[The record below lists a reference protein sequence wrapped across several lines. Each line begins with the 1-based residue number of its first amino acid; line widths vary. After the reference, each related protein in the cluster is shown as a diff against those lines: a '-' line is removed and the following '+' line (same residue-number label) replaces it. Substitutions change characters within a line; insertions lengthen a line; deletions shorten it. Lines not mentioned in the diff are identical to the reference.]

1 MNHSNLKIRA
11 RDERIL
17 VIDDDPG
24 IGECIQCM
32 LRVAGYDSV
41 FVTSGSE
48 GLSRAQNEAFDLVVS
63 DLRLPDLSGID
74 VIRALRETNQDT
86 PVILMTSYSSIES
99 AIEALRTG
107 ATDYIIKPF
116 NNDDFLY
123 SVERALGEQR
133 MRKENAMLKRSL
145 KRVYSS
151 RRIIGESEGI
161 RRVLDMIRRV
171 AASDAN
177 VLIEGESGTGKELV
191 AQAIHYASPRADG
204 PFVPINCGAIPADL
218 LESELFGHAKG
229 AYTGAV
235 AASEGLIR
243 EASGGTL
250 FLDEISELALN
261 LQVKLLRVLQE
272 RQVRPLGS
280 KHTYAADVRFVAASN
295 RDLKQAMEQGLFR
308 ADLYYRL
315 NVITIHVPPLRE
327 RGRDVEILAQHFI
340 EEHSR
345 RLGKRITGMSEAM
358 RDFLYSYHWPGNVRE
373 LENLIE
379 RSVILAEGS
388 VLSLQDPP
396 ALIGAAKSH
405 APGEGCG
412 FLDRPLPVEEY
423 MKEVVRRYQDTH
435 TEMEL
440 AAMLGI
446 GRKALWVRRRRWG
459 LFRSG
464 DPRRERRGGTNPQR
478 PAP

>member
-24 IGECIQCM
+24 VGECIQCM
-32 LRVAGYDSV
+32 LRIAGYESA
-41 FVTSGSE
+41 FATTATA
-48 GLSRAQNEAFDLVVS
+48 GLERAQNEAFDLVVS
-63 DLRLPDLSGID
+63 DLRLPDVSGIE
-74 VIRALRETNQDT
+74 VLRALREAGQDT

-99 AIEALRTG
+99 AVEALRAG

-123 SVERALGEQR
+123 SVERALDEQR

-161 RRVLDMIRRV
+161 LRVLDMIRRV

-191 AQAIHYASPRADG
+191 AQAIHYASSRAEG
-204 PFVPINCGAIPADL
+204 PFVPINCGAIPAEL

-235 AASEGLIR
+235 VASEGLIR
-243 EASGGTL
+243 EAGGGTL

-280 KHTYAADVRFVAASN
+280 KHTYSTDARFVAASN

-308 ADLYYRL
+308 PDLYYRL

-345 RLGKRITGMSEAM
+345 RLGKRITGMSPAM

-388 VLSLQDPP
+388 VLSLEDPP
-396 ALIGAAKSH
+396 AKSMTASGPPGAS
-405 APGEGCG
+405 E
-412 FLDRPLPVEEY
+412 FLEHPLPVEEY
-423 MKEVVRRYQDTH
+423 MKEVVRRYQDSH
-435 TEMEL
+435 SEMEL
-440 AAMLGI
+440 AAMLGV
-446 GRKALWVRRRRWG
+446 GRKALWMRRRRWG
-459 LFRSG
+459 LYRPG
-464 DPRRERRGGTNPQR
+464 DSRREGTGKGGLKR
-478 PAP
+478 SA

>member
-17 VIDDDPG
+17 VIDDDLG
-24 IGECIQCM
+24 VGECIQCM
-32 LRVAGYDSV
+32 LRVAGYESA
-41 FVTSGSE
+41 FVTTAAA
-48 GLSRAQNEAFDLVVS
+48 GLERAQNEAFDLVVS
-63 DLRLPDLSGID
+63 DLRLPDRSGID
-74 VIRALRETNQDT
+74 VLRALREAGQDT

-123 SVERALGEQR
+123 SVERALDEQR

-161 RRVLDMIRRV
+161 LRVLDMIRRV

-191 AQAIHYASPRADG
+191 AQAIHYASPRAEG
-204 PFVPINCGAIPADL
+204 PFVPINCGAIPAEL

-280 KHTYAADVRFVAASN
+280 KHTYATDARFVAASN

-345 RLGKRITGMSEAM
+345 RLGKRITGMSPAM

-388 VLSLQDPP
+388 VLSLEDPP
-396 ALIGAAKSH
+396 AKGTTAP
-405 APGEGCG
+405 APGMAGE

-423 MKEVVRRYQDTH
+423 MKEVVRRYQDSH
-435 TEMEL
+435 SEMEL
-440 AAMLGI
+440 AAMLGV
-446 GRKALWVRRRRWG
+446 GRKALWMRRRRWG
-459 LFRSG
+459 LYRSG
-464 DPRRERRGGTNPQR
+464 DSRREGTGKGDLKR
-478 PAP
+478 SA

>member
-17 VIDDDPG
+17 VIDDDLG
-24 IGECIQCM
+24 VGECIQCM
-32 LRVAGYDSV
+32 LRIAGYESV
-41 FVTSGSE
+41 FVTTAAA
-48 GLSRAQNEAFDLVVS
+48 GLERAQNEAFDLVVS
-63 DLRLPDLSGID
+63 DLRLPDRSGID
-74 VIRALRETNQDT
+74 VIRALREASQDT

-123 SVERALGEQR
+123 SVERALDEQR

-161 RRVLDMIRRV
+161 LRVLDMIRRV

-191 AQAIHYASPRADG
+191 AQAIHYASPRAEG

-235 AASEGLIR
+235 AAADGLIR

-280 KHTYAADVRFVAASN
+280 KHTYATDARFLAASN

-345 RLGKRITGMSEAM
+345 RLGKRITGMSPAM
-358 RDFLYSYHWPGNVRE
+358 RDFLYSYPWPGNVRE

-379 RSVILAEGS
+379 RSVILTEGS

-396 ALIGAAKSH
+396 AKGAAT
-405 APGEGCG
+405 APGAGTAGE

-435 TEMEL
+435 SEMEL
-440 AAMLGI
+440 AAMLGV

-459 LFRSG
+459 LYRNG
-464 DPRRERRGGTNPQR
+464 DPRREGTGRGGLKR
-478 PAP
+478 SA

>member
-17 VIDDDPG
+17 VIDDDLG
-24 IGECIQCM
+24 VGECIQCM
-32 LRVAGYDSV
+32 LRIAGYESV
-41 FVTSGSE
+41 FVTTAAA
-48 GLSRAQNEAFDLVVS
+48 GLERAQNEAFDLVVS
-63 DLRLPDLSGID
+63 DLRLPDRSGID
-74 VIRALRETNQDT
+74 VIRALREASQDT

-123 SVERALGEQR
+123 SVERALDEQR

-161 RRVLDMIRRV
+161 LRVLDMIRRV

-191 AQAIHYASPRADG
+191 AQAIHYASPRAEG

-235 AASEGLIR
+235 AAADGLIR

-280 KHTYAADVRFVAASN
+280 KHTYAIDARFLAASN

-345 RLGKRITGMSEAM
+345 RLGKRITGMSPAM

-379 RSVILAEGS
+379 RSVILTEGS

-396 ALIGAAKSH
+396 AKGAATASG
-405 APGEGCG
+405 AGTAGE

-435 TEMEL
+435 SEMEL
-440 AAMLGI
+440 AAMLGV

-459 LFRSG
+459 LYRNG
-464 DPRRERRGGTNPQR
+464 DPRREGTGRGGLKR
-478 PAP
+478 SA

>member
-1 MNHSNLKIRA
+1 
-11 RDERIL
+11 
-17 VIDDDPG
+17 
-24 IGECIQCM
+24 
-32 LRVAGYDSV
+32 
-41 FVTSGSE
+41 
-48 GLSRAQNEAFDLVVS
+48 
-63 DLRLPDLSGID
+63 
-74 VIRALRETNQDT
+74 LREAQQDI

-99 AIEALRTG
+99 AIKALRTG

-116 NNDDFLY
+116 NNDDFMY
-123 SVERALGEQR
+123 SIERALHEQR

-161 RRVLDMIRRV
+161 LRVVDMIRRV

-191 AQAIHYASPRADG
+191 AQAIHYSSPRAEG

-218 LESELFGHAKG
+218 LESELFGHVKG
-229 AYTGAV
+229 AYTGAI

-243 EASGGTL
+243 EANGGTL
-250 FLDEISELALN
+250 FLDEISELALS

-280 KHTYAADVRFVAASN
+280 KHTHAVDVRFVAASN

-315 NVITIHVPPLRE
+315 NVITIHVPPLRK

-345 RLGKRITGMSEAM
+345 RLGKRITGMDPAM

-373 LENLIE
+373 LENFIE
-379 RSVILAEGS
+379 RSVILTEGS

-396 ALIGAAKSH
+396 TKQAAATGH
-405 APGEGCG
+405 GPGQSSE
-412 FLDRPLPVEEY
+412 FLERPLPVEEY

-435 TEMEL
+435 SETEL
-440 AAMLGI
+440 ASMLGV

-459 LFRSG
+459 LFRNSSSRQQGGASG
-464 DPRRERRGGTNPQR
+464 DPKRSPS
-478 PAP
+478 

>member
-1 MNHSNLKIRA
+1 MNHSNPKIRA

-17 VIDDDPG
+17 VIDDDLG
-24 IGECIQCM
+24 VGECIQCM
-32 LRVAGYDSV
+32 LRIAGYESV
-41 FVTSGSE
+41 FVTTAAA
-48 GLSRAQNEAFDLVVS
+48 GLERAQNEAFDLVVS
-63 DLRLPDLSGID
+63 DLRLPDRSGID
-74 VIRALRETNQDT
+74 VIRALREASEDT

-123 SVERALGEQR
+123 SVERALDEQR

-161 RRVLDMIRRV
+161 LRVLDMIRRV

-235 AASEGLIR
+235 AAADGLIR

-280 KHTYAADVRFVAASN
+280 KHTYATDARFLAASN

-345 RLGKRITGMSEAM
+345 RLGKRITGMSSAM

-379 RSVILAEGS
+379 RSVILTEGS

-396 ALIGAAKSH
+396 AKGAAT
-405 APGEGCG
+405 APGAGTAGE

-435 TEMEL
+435 SEMEL
-440 AAMLGI
+440 AAMLGV

-459 LFRSG
+459 LYRNG
-464 DPRRERRGGTNPQR
+464 DPRREGTGRGGLKR
-478 PAP
+478 SA